1 MKPKSSG
8 YLKSVYDLL
17 RPLRFFVVEPFELRS
32 SSFSSALYSLFTARE
47 ARDGVAAG
55 RALLSGLSFSSC
67 ILSLLCA
74 ETFFFLANG
83 SPSKPLS
90 TQWSRLSFA
99 DLHKRSSINW

>member
-1 MKPKSSG
+1 
-8 YLKSVYDLL
+8 
-17 RPLRFFVVEPFELRS
+17 
-32 SSFSSALYSLFTARE
+32 
-47 ARDGVAAG
+47 
-55 RALLSGLSFSSC
+55 LSGLSFSSC